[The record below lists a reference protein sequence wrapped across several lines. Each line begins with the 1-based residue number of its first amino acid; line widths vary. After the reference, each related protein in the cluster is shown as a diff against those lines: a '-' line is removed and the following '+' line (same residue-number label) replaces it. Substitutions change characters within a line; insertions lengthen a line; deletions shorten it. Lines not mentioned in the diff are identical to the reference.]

1 MLSNIVSFDNT
12 TTIKKKVYNISLPWV
27 EKYRPSKLKDLLLDD
42 IIYNKINF
50 FIKNKEIPNLLLVGE
65 PGTGKTSTILCLLNS
80 IYNNNEIKNNM
91 LELNASDDRGLIMIN
106 SKIIPFCKKKGY
118 NNMRKVIILDE
129 ADNIT
134 QKAQY
139 LIANLIN
146 DYIETTSFIFICNNY
161 NNIIESIQS
170 KCFTINY
177 NIINNMNLIKK
188 IKEICTIEKIKYDMD
203 AINYIIS
210 KSNNNIREIINNMEC
225 IYYSYN
231 KLSIKN
237 IDKLMDTSINVYFD
251 NIIKYSKEKKFI
263 KLVNIIDTLYSK
275 GYLMNNFLILFKN
288 YINNS
293 NIDKIYKIIN
303 IINSYYIK
311 INYEKETYMQY
322 LGFISEFYLLF

>member
-1 MLSNIVSFDNT
+1 M
-12 TTIKKKVYNISLPWV
+12 
-27 EKYRPSKLKDLLLDD
+27 DD

-80 IYNNNEIKNNM
+80 IYNDIEIKNNM

-177 NIINNMNLIKK
+177 NTINNINLIKK

-203 AINYIIS
+203 AIKHIIS

-237 IDKLMDTSINVYFD
+237 INKLLDTNINIYFD
-251 NIIKYSKEKKFI
+251 NIIKYSKKKKFI
-263 KLVNIIDTLYSK
+263 KLVNIINTLYSE

-293 NIDKIYKIIN
+293 NIDKIYEIIN
-303 IINSYYIK
+303 IINNYYIK

-322 LGFISEFYLLF
+322 IGFISEFYLLF

>member
-12 TTIKKKVYNISLPWV
+12 TDIKKKVYNISLPWV

-80 IYNNNEIKNNM
+80 IYNDTEIKNNM

-146 DYIETTSFIFICNNY
+146 DYIESF
-161 NNIIESIQS
+161 E
-170 KCFTINY
+170 
-177 NIINNMNLIKK
+177 L
-188 IKEICTIEKIKYDMD
+188 
-203 AINYIIS
+203 
-210 KSNNNIREIINNMEC
+210 
-225 IYYSYN
+225 
-231 KLSIKN
+231 
-237 IDKLMDTSINVYFD
+237 YF
-251 NIIKYSKEKKFI
+251 IIKPQYTEKM
-263 KLVNIIDTLYSK
+263 TL
-275 GYLMNNFLILFKN
+275 
-288 YINNS
+288 INKS
-293 NIDKIYKIIN
+293 
-303 IINSYYIK
+303 
-311 INYEKETYMQY
+311 
-322 LGFISEFYLLF
+322 